1 MSSPYCSDTP
11 RYSVTFTRRAGAGVA
26 RAWEGSRRPG
36 TSSAD
41 GNSFSWGGS
50 SNHGS
55 SLQMTFL
62 GVRLDIAPEP
72 GAPEPE
78 MLAAD

>member
-1 MSSPYCSDTP
+1 VSETAQVELKSGTVSPW
-11 RYSVTFTRRAGAGVA
+11 
-26 RAWEGSRRPG
+26 WEGSRRPG

-50 SNHGS
+50 SNNGGS

-78 MLAAD
+78 MLAAE